1 MEPMTYLDMKT
12 IAILGLVLPTT
23 LALIM
28 FQTSLTR
35 KTYPGFWSWTAGQA
49 CWVLAITTFFARP
62 IIGEAWSV
70 VLCNPMFFLFGMLM
84 HDGLAR
90 FHAIE
95 NRRRLMT
102 ADAVA
107 SATGLVLIYGH
118 LFVVRDTN
126 ARVLLSS
133 LVMSFILLRA
143 GWEPLR
149 IPHVRRSA
157 AQVGISL
164 SLWLVAGL
172 MVIRAVAAMAGWS
185 RPNELMQ
192 DPMLKAVLVSGL
204 FAMVIAVYGFI
215 SLMHVRLEGELRDVQ
230 AILKEQAD
238 TDPLT
243 GVMNRRGFREI
254 AAHDVM
260 LARRYGYRTSLIMFD
275 LDYFKRINDTHGHAV
290 GDEVLAEVARL
301 CLEEVRAVDT
311 VARLGGEEFVV
322 LMPQASL
329 ENARLAAERLR
340 RRLKRTWK
348 VAGAAVATSA
358 SFGVAELGGGGFEAM
373 MRCADSRLYRAKR
386 EGRDRVCA
394 DGEFRDLEE
403 GRTVQA

>member
-1 MEPMTYLDMKT
+1 
-12 IAILGLVLPTT
+12 
-23 LALIM
+23 
-28 FQTSLTR
+28 
-35 KTYPGFWSWTAGQA
+35 
-49 CWVLAITTFFARP
+49 
-62 IIGEAWSV
+62 
-70 VLCNPMFFLFGMLM
+70 
-84 HDGLAR
+84 
-90 FHAIE
+90 
-95 NRRRLMT
+95 
-102 ADAVA
+102 
-107 SATGLVLIYGH
+107 
-118 LFVVRDTN
+118 
-126 ARVLLSS
+126 
-133 LVMSFILLRA
+133 
-143 GWEPLR
+143 
-149 IPHVRRSA
+149 
-157 AQVGISL
+157 
-164 SLWLVAGL
+164 
-172 MVIRAVAAMAGWS
+172 
-185 RPNELMQ
+185 
-192 DPMLKAVLVSGL
+192 
-204 FAMVIAVYGFI
+204 
-215 SLMHVRLEGELRDVQ
+215 
-230 AILKEQAD
+230 
-238 TDPLT
+238 
-243 GVMNRRGFREI
+243 
-254 AAHDVM
+254 
-260 LARRYGYRTSLIMFD
+260 MFD